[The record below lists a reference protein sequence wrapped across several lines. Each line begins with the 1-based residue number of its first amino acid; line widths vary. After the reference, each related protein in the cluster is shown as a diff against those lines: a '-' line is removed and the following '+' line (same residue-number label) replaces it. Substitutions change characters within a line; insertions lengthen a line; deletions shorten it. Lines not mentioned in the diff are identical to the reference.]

1 MATPDTRLESPP
13 PDRAVDDS
21 RLKTI
26 NRRQG
31 APINRCGE
39 ADQLVLVR
47 QGYKARDPGLGQG
60 TDYLTFQ
67 SAHDCL

>member
-21 RLKTI
+21 VKH
-26 NRRQG
+26 NQPKAG

-47 QGYKARDPGLGQG
+47 QGYKARDPGSGQR
-60 TDYLTFQ
+60 TDYFDF
-67 SAHDCL
+67 SIGP